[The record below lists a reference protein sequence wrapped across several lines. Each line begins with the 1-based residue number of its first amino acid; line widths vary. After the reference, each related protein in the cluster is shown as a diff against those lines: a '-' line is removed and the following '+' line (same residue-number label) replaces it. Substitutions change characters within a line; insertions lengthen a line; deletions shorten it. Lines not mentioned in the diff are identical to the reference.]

1 MNQPNQ
7 RGGGGGFRQAQQA
20 SPLAIRTKKTQ
31 LTTDTYT
38 KMVMGEVW
46 KKDWVYALIPF
57 ALGLVPALFVHSW
70 WWIVLAVVLTILF
83 VLFRSAQVTGITQME
98 QSKPLFERM
107 AFEMDNKQLLLRVGP
122 EKEGKAMQLTWDMI
136 GRVRRDADAYVL
148 YLKPGTPPA
157 DMPPGACGWHV
168 RSMCRCFYTCP
179 SKFLTPITTADCLSL
194 CCAAKACC
202 PPKLARPP
210 SNY

>member
-20 SPLAIRTKKTQ
+20 SPLAIRTKKSQ
-31 LTTDTYT
+31 LTTDAYT

-57 ALGLVPALFVHSW
+57 VLGLLPAIFLPSW
-70 WWIVLAVVLTILF
+70 WWIALAVVLTILF

-122 EKEGKAMQLTWDMI
+122 EKEGKAMQLNWDMI
-136 GRVRRDADAYVL
+136 DRARRDADAYLL
-148 YLKPGTPPA
+148 YLKPGTPPE
-157 DMPPGACGWHV
+157 G
-168 RSMCRCFYTCP
+168 
-179 SKFLTPITTADCLSL
+179 L
-194 CCAAKACC
+194 AAWRLW
-202 PPKLARPP
+202 LARTFDVPVFLHLP
-210 SNY
+210 QRIFNSPNDLKLFEALLRRKNLLPAEAGATTV

>member
-20 SPLAIRTKKTQ
+20 SPLAIRTKKSQ
-31 LTTDTYT
+31 LTTDAYT

-57 ALGLVPALFVHSW
+57 VLGLLPAIFLPSW
-70 WWIVLAVVLTILF
+70 WWIALALVLTILF
-83 VLFRSAQVTGITQME
+83 VLFRSAQVTGVTQME

-122 EKEGKAMQLTWDMI
+122 DKEGKAMQLNWDMI
-136 GRVRRDADAYVL
+136 DRARRDADAYLL
-148 YLKPGTPPA
+148 YLKPGTPPE
-157 DMPPGACGWHV
+157 G
-168 RSMCRCFYTCP
+168 
-179 SKFLTPITTADCLSL
+179 L
-194 CCAAKACC
+194 AAWRLW
-202 PPKLARPP
+202 LARAFDVPVFLHLP
-210 SNY
+210 LRIFNSPNDLKLFEALLRRKNLLPAEAGVTTV